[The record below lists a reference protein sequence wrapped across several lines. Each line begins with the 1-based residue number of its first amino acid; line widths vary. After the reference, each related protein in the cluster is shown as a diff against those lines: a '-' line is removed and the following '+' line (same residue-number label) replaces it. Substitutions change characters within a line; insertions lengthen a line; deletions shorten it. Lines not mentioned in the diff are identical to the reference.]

1 MGKEAGMIDGF
12 RKFLLRGN
20 VIDLAVAVV
29 IGAAFTGI
37 VTAIVEG
44 LVTPLIGAVG
54 GIPDFSAWTFTINT
68 SQFQIGRVINA
79 ILNFV
84 VIAAVIYFL
93 VVQPMNALMERIK
106 RQEEVEP
113 PAPTVEE
120 KLLTEI
126 RDAIKE
132 RPPL

>member
-1 MGKEAGMIDGF
+1 MIDGF

-44 LVTPLIGAVG
+44 LVTPLIGAFG
-54 GIPDFSAWTFTINT
+54 GIPDFSAWTFTINN

-79 ILNFV
+79 SGR
-84 VIAAVIYFL
+84 
-93 VVQPMNALMERIK
+93 ERYSIPVFFGVRPDVK
-106 RQEEVEP
+106 LECLPTCHGPGNP
-113 PAPTVEE
+113 PRYAPVSYSDHMRLIRETNYQLPDRGE
-120 KLLTEI
+120 KQ
-126 RDAIKE
+126 
-132 RPPL
+132 

>member
-1 MGKEAGMIDGF
+1 MIDGF

-44 LVTPLIGAVG
+44 LVTPLIGAFG
-54 GIPDFSAWTFTINT
+54 GIPDFSAWTFTINN

-79 ILNFV
+79 ILSFV
-84 VIAAVIYFL
+84 IVAAVIYFL
-93 VVQPMNALMERIK
+93 VVQPMNALMERVK
-106 RQEEVEP
+106 RQEEVDP
-113 PAPTVEE
+113 PAPSVEE

-132 RPPL
+132 RPTI

>member
-1 MGKEAGMIDGF
+1 MIEGF

-29 IGAAFTGI
+29 IGAAFTGV

-44 LVTPLIGAVG
+44 LVTPLIGALG
-54 GIPDFSAWTFTINT
+54 GIPDFSAWTFTINN

-84 VIAAVIYFL
+84 VVAAVIYFL

-106 RQEEVEP
+106 RQEEVDP
-113 PAPTVEE
+113 PAPSVEE

-132 RPPL
+132 RPQQ

>member
-1 MGKEAGMIDGF
+1 MIEGF

-29 IGAAFTGI
+29 IGAAFAGI

-44 LVTPLIGAVG
+44 LVTPLIGALG

-79 ILNFV
+79 ILSFV
-84 VIAAVIYFL
+84 VVAAVIYFL

-106 RQEEVEP
+106 RQEEVDP
-113 PAPTVEE
+113 PAPSVEE

-132 RPPL
+132 RPTI